1 MHFTAR
7 TSNILHILS
16 PTELLGMSNLGKEIA
31 SRRKQLNISQ
41 ADLAE
46 MSGVSLRT
54 VNAIENGK
62 ANPSIDVLSK
72 VLEPLGLV
80 ITLQERVPT
89 TSNSKYRI
97 RKARVLKNGKTAG
110 YLLANKRKFV
120 FLYDRDY
127 LAGGGTSIAIAFPK
141 SKKIFSSRHLF
152 PFFSGLLPEGESKAS
167 ICKKLKIN
175 SRNEFEML
183 QVLAQYET
191 IGDITVQGI
200 E

>member
-1 MHFTAR
+1 
-7 TSNILHILS
+7 
-16 PTELLGMSNLGKEIA
+16 MSNLGKEIA

-127 LAGGGTSIAIAFPK
+127 LANGGTSIAITFPK
-141 SKKIFSSRHLF
+141 AKRIFSSQHLF
-152 PFFSGLLPEGESKAS
+152 PFFSGLLPDGESKAN
-167 ICKKLKIN
+167 ICKRLRLD

-183 QVLAQYET
+183 QELAQNET
-191 IGDITVQGI
+191 IGDITVQRI
-200 E
+200 K

>member
-7 TSNILHILS
+7 TSNILHTLS
-16 PTELLGMSNLGKEIA
+16 PTELLDMSDLGKQIINK
-31 SRRKQLNISQ
+31 RKQLKISQ

-97 RKARVLKNGKTAG
+97 RLRAPARRRKQGEHLQKAETRFEKRV
-110 YLLANKRKFV
+110 
-120 FLYDRDY
+120 
-127 LAGGGTSIAIAFPK
+127 
-141 SKKIFSSRHLF
+141 
-152 PFFSGLLPEGESKAS
+152 
-167 ICKKLKIN
+167 
-175 SRNEFEML
+175 
-183 QVLAQYET
+183 
-191 IGDITVQGI
+191 
-200 E
+200 